1 MSVPIEKLAKR
12 AGITQEIID
21 QLTCEAGLLLTERG
35 YETAGASMSVEP
47 GTDALVIDIAVSKLK
62 DAPAMN
68 RELWT
73 RLIKLG
79 LPDKIL
85 DHVAVIFTS
94 L

>member
-1 MSVPIEKLAKR
+1 MNVPIEELAKK

-21 QLTCEAGLLLTERG
+21 RLTCEAGLLLAERG

-62 DAPAMN
+62 DAHALN

-73 RLIKLG
+73 RLVKMD
-79 LPDKIL
+79 LPSKIH